1 MNTEFECRAE
11 AVHAQEALYPSYL
24 FLPTFRVHP
33 ARCRNWGS
41 VDCEI

>member
-1 MNTEFECRAE
+1 MNTDFECRVDV
-11 AVHAQEALYPSYL
+11 VHAQEALYPSYL
-24 FLPTFRVHP
+24 SLPVLRVCP